1 MRNWKRVISVML
13 VLVMTISLTAIP
25 AMAEEEKTT
34 EKSLVYTCLGDSI
47 AAGYSLP
54 TYVARIDAGLV
65 PVEGSYGK
73 IVADALGADQYN
85 AYGTSGVRTQEMLM
99 FLKDGYYGDA
109 VTMYNM
115 HYWVHT
121 DNIDKELP
129 VLQKKIRNGLAESNL
144 ITMGVGVNDLW
155 LTAVCESYLALSGQ
169 GSVSVQMEGHGRED
183 IGAGLLTDRTI
194 GWFTSMYPAV
204 FEDVTGNPAEDLL
217 NVKETLR
224 RIPNKGVGY
233 GLVRT
238 PLGAPESVTPWISFN
253 YLGEMD
259 AEDQEGSFF
268 RQESGI
274 SSGPIWDEGNYQGS
288 ALLINAFVQQGRLTL
303 TLDYDRNVYSGEQ
316 AEGFARLVTENL
328 KAAAECLKDAEEKIT
343 PSDLGETEWNREEF
357 DRVCAGFAARAPAC
371 WCWFIGLMPE

>member
-1 MRNWKRVISVML
+1 
-13 VLVMTISLTAIP
+13 
-25 AMAEEEKTT
+25 
-34 EKSLVYTCLGDSI
+34 
-47 AAGYSLP
+47 
-54 TYVARIDAGLV
+54 
-65 PVEGSYGK
+65 
-73 IVADALGADQYN
+73 
-85 AYGTSGVRTQEMLM
+85 
-99 FLKDGYYGDA
+99 
-109 VTMYNM
+109 
-115 HYWVHT
+115 
-121 DNIDKELP
+121 
-129 VLQKKIRNGLAESNL
+129 
-144 ITMGVGVNDLW
+144 
-155 LTAVCESYLALSGQ
+155 
-169 GSVSVQMEGHGRED
+169 
-183 IGAGLLTDRTI
+183 
-194 GWFTSMYPAV
+194 MYPAV

-357 DRVCAGFAARAPAC
+357 DRVCAGFAARGETIQRILPVNGMQEAMLLKHLTDPESPAYRLV
-371 WCWFIGLMPE
+371 FIYRCGWLPTEESLNRAFGRLLAKHEVLRSAIVYKGLSTVRQVITDRVPKVEMLDYSTSQDPEQMVLNLRQGLLKNGFDLQRKPLFRLIFIKDGENSGYLMTVSHHIIQDGWSMQLYMDDLKAALEAASLNVYINTKGLKDRDFARRMNSKCEKVSFF

>member
-129 VLQKKIRNGLAESNL
+129 VSWPDA
-144 ITMGVGVNDLW
+144 
-155 LTAVCESYLALSGQ
+155 TAADWRL
-169 GSVSVQMEGHGRED
+169 
-183 IGAGLLTDRTI
+183 
-194 GWFTSMYPAV
+194 
-204 FEDVTGNPAEDLL
+204 
-217 NVKETLR
+217 
-224 RIPNKGVGY
+224 RIPS
-233 GLVRT
+233 
-238 PLGAPESVTPWISFN
+238 GAVKWPRW
-253 YLGEMD
+253 
-259 AEDQEGSFF
+259 
-268 RQESGI
+268 
-274 SSGPIWDEGNYQGS
+274 
-288 ALLINAFVQQGRLTL
+288 
-303 TLDYDRNVYSGEQ
+303 
-316 AEGFARLVTENL
+316 
-328 KAAAECLKDAEEKIT
+328 
-343 PSDLGETEWNREEF
+343 
-357 DRVCAGFAARAPAC
+357 
-371 WCWFIGLMPE
+371 